1 MGDMALMYYQ
11 TVEDTFQYLPK
22 LPKGNLIEFGVFN
35 GNTMNRLIKGAE
47 AANNPFVAVLGF
59 DSFIGLPKE
68 TDGIYHNPD
77 WPEGAFNVS
86 KDFGLQSVDEALTF
100 VRGRIDRKD
109 IDLVPGFFSETLTPT
124 LAGIFLNDF
133 SYIHIDVDI
142 YSSTFQVLD
151 WLLSYKL
158 IKHGAVVRYDDWI
171 STPEYMGGNSLAHAD
186 AVRKHRVMFNRL
198 SVNVFQ
204 YLG

>member
-1 MGDMALMYYQ
+1 MMYYQ

-22 LPKGNLIEFGVFN
+22 LPQGSLIEFGVFN
-35 GNTMNRLIKGAE
+35 GNTMNRLINGAVK
-47 AANNPFVAVLGF
+47 ANNEFIEVHGF

-68 TDGIYHNPD
+68 TTGVEQNPD

-86 KDFGLQSVDEALTF
+86 KDYNLCSVNEAVDF
-100 VRGRIDRKD
+100 VRERIDRKN
-109 IDLVPGFFSETLTPT
+109 IEFYPGYFSSSLTEE
-124 LAGIFLNDF
+124 LGKKLENSA
-133 SYIHIDVDI
+133 SYAHIDVDI
-142 YSSTFQVLD
+142 YSSTWQVLD
-151 WLLSYKL
+151 WLLEYKVL
-158 IKHGAVVRYDDWI
+158 KHGAVVRYDDWI
-171 STPEYMGGNSLAHAD
+171 STTEYRGGNSLAHAD